1 MFGIDFGTCLLTRAC
16 DADEFGKK
24 SDTVLVSTMSVF
36 AHDTGLP
43 CGACVRAQQLYDA
56 CGGDLRMCTTQWIV
70 PRLGYTSMQH
80 SAGKNVSCVHRI
92 GSGDVVLYWRS
103 HVGANSRYLSYSL
116 VQYRKDSAGVEYFET
131 THRGSVYSMS
141 GLATM
146 IADLDRRLGRTR
158 GNDGFLADLN

>member
-16 DADEFGKK
+16 DADEFGE
-24 SDTVLVSTMSVF
+24 TSTAFISAMSQL
-36 AHDTGLP
+36 AHDTGKPL
-43 CGACVRAQQLYDA
+43 GACVRAQQLYDA

-80 SAGKNVSCVHRI
+80 SAGKNVSYVHRI

-158 GNDGFLADLN
+158 GSDGFLADLN